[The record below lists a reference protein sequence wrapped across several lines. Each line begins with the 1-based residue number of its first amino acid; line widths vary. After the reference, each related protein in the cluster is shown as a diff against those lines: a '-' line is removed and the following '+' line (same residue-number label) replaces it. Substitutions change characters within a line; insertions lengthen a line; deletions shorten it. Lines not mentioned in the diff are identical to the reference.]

1 MSDHPEK
8 ANAPVRRDDH
18 REMGWRTLMK
28 RLLLS
33 CWLVTIA
40 TGAFAQTC
48 VVSDPTGTPLNVRA
62 RPNGS
67 ILGAL
72 HNGAHVQVLQISYV
86 GGRPWA
92 YIAPLD
98 AGRRGW
104 VFAGFLNCGR

>member
-1 MSDHPEK
+1 
-8 ANAPVRRDDH
+8 
-18 REMGWRTLMK
+18 MK
-28 RLLLS
+28 RLLLAGMF
-33 CWLVTIA
+33 TMIA

-48 VVSDPTGTPLNVRA
+48 VVNDPTGTPLNVRA
-62 RPNGS
+62 RPNGA

-72 HNGAHVQVLQISYV
+72 HNGAAVQVLQVIYDS

-104 VFAGFLNCGR
+104 VFGNFLTCGR